1 MNLMLEMKT
10 WKLDGNLADDY
21 KGVGYSYGNKSCNKQ
36 QEGDSFT
43 SFVIKVMKAAAG
55 WLAPQ

>member
-1 MNLMLEMKT
+1 MLELKT